1 MLCITNLNE
10 IPHFVRNDNNS
21 YCQVG
26 EKVRPPEAVALFRP
40 NTTQKL
46 CHSERSEES
55 KIAEKLF
62 CITSDI
68 KKKARHCL
76 CQA

>member
-1 MLCITNLNE
+1 MLRLTNLNE
-10 IPHFVRNDNNS
+10 IPHFVRKDNNS

-26 EKVRPPEAVALFRP
+26 EKVRPQKAVALSRP

-62 CITSDI
+62 CVTSLI
-68 KKKARHCL
+68 K
-76 CQA
+76 